1 MLCTE
6 YLLIPSPPVQMAHE
20 LLLRMSKMVRFPR
33 QVAECPTKLLENVLL
48 EHIPFLYPF
57 IAFLVNAVPW
67 W

>member
-1 MLCTE
+1 MLCTG
-6 YLLIPSPPVQMAHE
+6 YFIPSPPVQTAYE
-20 LLLRMSKMVRFPR
+20 LMLGMSKQMVLFPR

-48 EHIPFLYPF
+48 EHFPFLYPF